1 MVPEIGRE
9 VGLSCT
15 APITSSPEGG
25 GSSEI
30 EKSRLSLWA
39 YCWPGAQARLNL
51 RQPLP
56 DGGRQSQRVFLAC
69 HLTNVQ
75 LGQLIVS

>member
-1 MVPEIGRE
+1 MVPEIGRG
-9 VGLSCT
+9 VGLL
-15 APITSSPEGG
+15 AQRRSPPHPRAAARVRF
-25 GSSEI
+25 

-39 YCWPGAQARLNL
+39 YCWPGAQARPNL